1 MVTKKK
7 TILILEQEFNLANG
21 LKAILEK
28 EGYGVLTGFS
38 LLHPDELREA
48 SKPDL
53 IIININVPKAFG
65 LNILRKAKAIFP
77 GIPLLAMSVYSRS
90 FSKNEISRMGVDD
103 FIAKPFE
110 VERLKK
116 RVEELII
123 RKKIKL

>member
-1 MVTKKK
+1 MA

-21 LKAILEK
+21 LKAMLEK
-28 EGYGVLTGFS
+28 EGYRVLADFS
-38 LLHPDELREA
+38 FLHPGGLGDA

-53 IIININVPKAFG
+53 IIINIDVPKGFG
-65 LNILRKAKAIFP
+65 LNILRKAKDNFP
-77 GIPLLAMSVYSRS
+77 GIPLIAMSVYSHS

-110 VERLKK
+110 VEQLKK

-123 RKKIKL
+123 YKR

>member
-38 LLHPDELREA
+38 LLHPDELKEDP
-48 SKPDL
+48 KPDL
-53 IIININVPKAFG
+53 IIININVPKQFG
-65 LNILRKAKAIFP
+65 LNILQKAKANFP
-77 GIPLLAMSVYSRS
+77 GIPLIAMSVYSHS
-90 FSKNEISRMGVDD
+90 FSKGEISRLGVDD
-103 FIAKPFE
+103 FITKPFE
-110 VERLKK
+110 IEQLKK

-123 RKKIKL
+123 KKIKI